1 MAPADWPE
9 VRRIY
14 LEGVATNQATFETT
28 VPATWEAWVASKLA
42 AGRLVALRGDL
53 AVGWAALNA
62 VSSRPAYRGVAEV
75 SVYVAAAA
83 RGSGV
88 GRALLHALVE
98 ASESCGVWTLQA
110 SIFPENTASVRLHE
124 QVGFRVV
131 GRRERIAQHHGV
143 WRDTVLLERRS
154 AVV

>member
-1 MAPADWPE
+1 MLPADWPE

-28 VPATWEAWVASKLA
+28 VPETWEIWTASKLPS
-42 AGRLVALRGDL
+42 GRLMALQDRL
-53 AVGWAALNA
+53 AVGWAALSA

-83 RGSGV
+83 RGTGV

-98 ASESCGVWTLQA
+98 ASEASGVWTLQA
-110 SIFPENTASVRLHE
+110 SIFPENAASVRLHE
-124 QVGFRVV
+124 RAGFRVV
-131 GRRERIAQHHGV
+131 GRRERIAQQHGV

-154 AVV
+154 AIV